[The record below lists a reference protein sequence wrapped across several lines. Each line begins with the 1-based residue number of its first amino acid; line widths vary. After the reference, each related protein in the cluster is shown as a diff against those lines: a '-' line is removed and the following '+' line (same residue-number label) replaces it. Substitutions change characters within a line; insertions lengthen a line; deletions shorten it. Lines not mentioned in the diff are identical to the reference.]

1 MRLLAWFV
9 VMLISVSLQ
18 STLIPALSIGGV
30 RPDLVLVVVVSA
42 ALTSGRETGVLCG
55 VFGGVLQ
62 DLLSAG
68 PFGVNTLAKMLVGLC
83 VGCYAR
89 KVDERNWLMPLMA
102 VCAGTLGAGVA
113 TALFIIGYGRTAEIS
128 VLLTQLIPTLAYH
141 ILLTAPVHAAIL
153 WVKRR
158 QAAN

>member
-9 VMLISVSLQ
+9 VMLVSVSLQ

-42 ALTSGRETGVLCG
+42 ALTRGRETGVLCG

-68 PFGVNTLAKMLVGLC
+68 PFGVLSKMLVGLF
-83 VGCYAR
+83 VGFYER
-89 KVDERNWLMPLMA
+89 KINQQNWLMPLMA
-102 VCAGTLGAGVA
+102 VGAGTLGTGIV
-113 TALFIIGYGRTAEIS
+113 TALF
-128 VLLTQLIPTLAYH
+128 
-141 ILLTAPVHAAIL
+141 
-153 WVKRR
+153 
-158 QAAN
+158 